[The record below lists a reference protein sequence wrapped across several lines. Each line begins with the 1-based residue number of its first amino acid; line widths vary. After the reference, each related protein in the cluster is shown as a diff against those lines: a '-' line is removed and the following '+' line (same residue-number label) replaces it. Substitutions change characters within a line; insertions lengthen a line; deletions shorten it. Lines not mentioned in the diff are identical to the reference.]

1 MIRLRPAARLLLL
14 VVLLLVTFLLAV
26 RLGAVRLEVGQVLD
40 AVLGRGDPTT
50 VAIVRGLR
58 LPRAVQTAL
67 VGAALAISGATF
79 QALLRNALADPY
91 VLGVSSGAAV
101 GAVAAVGFGLA
112 VSPWTVP
119 AAAFVGAVV
128 AMFVV
133 FRIAAGAGPALD
145 TRTLLLAGVVASAF
159 FNAVILLAL
168 TFADAEAF
176 RSAIFWMMGSTAGA
190 SWPRV
195 LALLVY
201 LVPGLLVLLALAR
214 PLNLMAVGER
224 TAAYLGTRVA
234 RTRLL
239 AYATASLV
247 TAAAVAV
254 SGAIGFVGLVIPHV
268 VRLLWGSDN
277 RFLLPASAL
286 LGASFL
292 MLADAIARTVAAPA
306 ELPLGVVTAFVGVP
320 FFAWLLRRRPA
331 AL

>member
-1 MIRLRPAARLLLL
+1 
-14 VVLLLVTFLLAV
+14 
-26 RLGAVRLEVGQVLD
+26 
-40 AVLGRGDPTT
+40 
-50 VAIVRGLR
+50 
-58 LPRAVQTAL
+58 
-67 VGAALAISGATF
+67 
-79 QALLRNALADPY
+79 
-91 VLGVSSGAAV
+91 
-101 GAVAAVGFGLA
+101 
-112 VSPWTVP
+112 
-119 AAAFVGAVV
+119 
-128 AMFVV
+128 
-133 FRIAAGAGPALD
+133 
-145 TRTLLLAGVVASAF
+145 
-159 FNAVILLAL
+159 
-168 TFADAEAF
+168 
-176 RSAIFWMMGSTAGA
+176 MMGSTAGA

-195 LALLVY
+195 LALLAY

-234 RTRLL
+234 RTRLV

-268 VRLLWGSDN
+268 IRLLWGSDN